1 MQTTCRSLCRCRP
14 VFSITT
20 GRERKQKGFHGGKLS
35 VCCRK
40 RKEPKVSTAQLPPF
54 SAAARPATKKEGRR
68 RTTLCSGQEAIYV
81 QGTFPAGRAAGG
93 IVRPRQ
99 NQNGKSSAA
108 VQWQEPFLRS
118 DGGPRLPAT
127 RLPASKSMAARRNPV
142 VQPQQ
147 AQPQTGLRRSAE
159 SLPVRSKGPSAGRT
173 AKPAQ
178 RTKAA
183 VFAFPHRPFR
193 SAQTGRCPPQKWLRR
208 PVPPSWARRRH
219 SSRLPRTPTHGVH

>member
-1 MQTTCRSLCRCRP
+1 MQTACRSLRRCRP

-20 GRERKQKGFHGGKLS
+20 GRKRKQKGFHGGKRS
-35 VCCRK
+35 ICCRK

-81 QGTFPAGRAAGG
+81 PGTFPAGRAAGASCG
-93 IVRPRQ
+93 PGKIKTGNPLQPYNDRNLFSAPTAACVCRPPGFRLQ
-99 NQNGKSSAA
+99 SR
-108 VQWQEPFLRS
+108 W
-118 DGGPRLPAT
+118 LPA
-127 RLPASKSMAARRNPV
+127 RSRCA
-142 VQPQQ
+142 PQQ
-147 AQPQTGLRRSAE
+147 AQPQTGLCRSAE

-173 AKPAQ
+173 AKPVQ